1 MEIVIEENEDL
12 PVLRPSPTGLARHP
26 APLDFSDYP
35 EIFDEWLPPP
45 KPGDKRKLGQ
55 RYDNPPTPPSP
66 RPPPPPIIPR
76 KTLPLRDPNLPLIG
90 GSLPSSPLSNNINN
104 HRKQQQYS
112 FNTLVPSDRLDEKEY
127 IKSPRMIADTVD
139 IPSMIVSP
147 IHNSTP
153 DLQQMKSPSVI
164 PKNTNNITS
173 NKSYNFS
180 IIPIECRYYFKKT
193 RQRCTFEAIKT
204 HQAFLQN
211 KYETLNNERETML
224 RTSFEKQVWAQV
236 VSFIKTILE
245 KPLENKKKG
254 DEKRLD
260 NLRLDQTR
268 EEAILAI
275 KKIASSSEQQYVQEL
290 QEKFKRV
297 LELRLQYD
305 KLEKR
310 FVENMPPPSLNIFDK
325 LELHAK
331 GLKSDDNRLK
341 SLHERWKNILRK
353 TKLDLTTLKTEAKI
367 VEIEEAKKEYQDL
380 LHKLSDQLRE
390 SYNAICYVIEI
401 RHKHHSSPRQPPP
414 IIPRKT
420 LPPRNPNVPL
430 TGGSLHASPMS
441 NNNHEQQQ
449 QYSFNVLFPSE
460 KENQR
465 EQHTETANLIVAQEN
480 EPSMIISPI
489 LNSTPERI
497 IRTPSVIP
505 KNAIIPHSSF
515 EYAIIPIE
523 CRYYFKRMREK
534 CTFEIIK
541 AHQEFLENKYKTLE
555 NEREKMLYSL
565 FPNQVRAQ
573 VVEFIKNI
581 TEKSLDR
588 KKKDNQKRLDN
599 LLLDQMREK
608 ATFEIKRTA
617 TSVEQEYIQNAHEK
631 FTRTLDLKLQLDKLE
646 KRFVENMPPPSLNS
660 FDKLQLHAKGLK
672 SDDIHLSSLREQWK
686 NVLRKTKLDLTALM
700 REAKIRELEEA
711 NKEYEQL
718 LKKLPDHFREPYD
731 ILCHVSGT
739 RHSQFAKRKLNFLA
753 KRACTMNEN

>member
-1 MEIVIEENEDL
+1 TSNSIMIIVGYIGSDLAIKNCRILIERIRELFPHLKSIGWLALSPRSKPSKLFNSITINEKYQEFNQYLKKLSKEMNFEIINANLQHQHMHYDGLHPSIQSGRVLIEKALYNWFVKQIKQFSITSHHHHHHHTTVIANHHLHNQTTTAHNNNNNNNNCHHHNHTTTNHNRYNHATATATNICHHHNSTTTTNNNNNNRTINNNNSYNKNTNNRQKTNYKLKENLNNLPSKSLIPYYPHFLRHKQEFFRKITIPIELENKKEDIYNLSNIHYQTEYYKFESEKWKVYTIAANKKKQIEPMDTIIEINESL
-12 PVLRPSPTGLARHP
+12 PVARPSPAGLSRPP
-26 APLDFSDYP
+26 AALELTEFS
-35 EIFDEWLPPP
+35 EFFDEWLPEPT
-45 KPGDKRKLGQ
+45 PGQKRKLGH
-55 RYDNPPTPPSP
+55 RRDDPPTPP
-66 RPPPPPIIPR
+66 
-76 KTLPLRDPNLPLIG
+76 
-90 GSLPSSPLSNNINN
+90 
-104 HRKQQQYS
+104 
-112 FNTLVPSDRLDEKEY
+112 
-127 IKSPRMIADTVD
+127 
-139 IPSMIVSP
+139 
-147 IHNSTP
+147 
-153 DLQQMKSPSVI
+153 
-164 PKNTNNITS
+164 
-173 NKSYNFS
+173 
-180 IIPIECRYYFKKT
+180 
-193 RQRCTFEAIKT
+193 
-204 HQAFLQN
+204 
-211 KYETLNNERETML
+211 
-224 RTSFEKQVWAQV
+224 
-236 VSFIKTILE
+236 
-245 KPLENKKKG
+245 
-254 DEKRLD
+254 
-260 NLRLDQTR
+260 
-268 EEAILAI
+268 
-275 KKIASSSEQQYVQEL
+275 
-290 QEKFKRV
+290 
-297 LELRLQYD
+297 
-305 KLEKR
+305 
-310 FVENMPPPSLNIFDK
+310 
-325 LELHAK
+325 
-331 GLKSDDNRLK
+331 
-341 SLHERWKNILRK
+341 
-353 TKLDLTTLKTEAKI
+353 
-367 VEIEEAKKEYQDL
+367 
-380 LHKLSDQLRE
+380 
-390 SYNAICYVIEI
+390 
-401 RHKHHSSPRQPPP
+401 SPRQPPP

-505 KNAIIPHSSF
+505 KNGSIPHSSF

>member
-1 MEIVIEENEDL
+1 MDTIIEINESL
-12 PVLRPSPTGLARHP
+12 PVARPSPAGLSRPP
-26 APLDFSDYP
+26 AALELTEFS
-35 EIFDEWLPPP
+35 EFFDEWLPEPT
-45 KPGDKRKLGQ
+45 PGQKRKLGH
-55 RYDNPPTPPSP
+55 RRDDPPTPP
-66 RPPPPPIIPR
+66 
-76 KTLPLRDPNLPLIG
+76 
-90 GSLPSSPLSNNINN
+90 
-104 HRKQQQYS
+104 
-112 FNTLVPSDRLDEKEY
+112 
-127 IKSPRMIADTVD
+127 
-139 IPSMIVSP
+139 
-147 IHNSTP
+147 
-153 DLQQMKSPSVI
+153 
-164 PKNTNNITS
+164 
-173 NKSYNFS
+173 
-180 IIPIECRYYFKKT
+180 
-193 RQRCTFEAIKT
+193 
-204 HQAFLQN
+204 
-211 KYETLNNERETML
+211 
-224 RTSFEKQVWAQV
+224 
-236 VSFIKTILE
+236 
-245 KPLENKKKG
+245 
-254 DEKRLD
+254 
-260 NLRLDQTR
+260 
-268 EEAILAI
+268 
-275 KKIASSSEQQYVQEL
+275 
-290 QEKFKRV
+290 
-297 LELRLQYD
+297 
-305 KLEKR
+305 
-310 FVENMPPPSLNIFDK
+310 
-325 LELHAK
+325 
-331 GLKSDDNRLK
+331 
-341 SLHERWKNILRK
+341 
-353 TKLDLTTLKTEAKI
+353 
-367 VEIEEAKKEYQDL
+367 
-380 LHKLSDQLRE
+380 
-390 SYNAICYVIEI
+390 
-401 RHKHHSSPRQPPP
+401 SPRQPPP

-505 KNAIIPHSSF
+505 KNGSIPHSSF